1 MLVHHLSDLRHIR
14 HVENFLEAQI
24 LANQRPHI
32 GEVCLLALF
41 VWLDE
46 TLDQVLAQVFEP
58 VIVDIHEVVVW
69 DEEAV
74 GQVVLETEDRVIH
87 NDAVLQVSTTLS
99 ACEEIEV
106 LDLVTFFVC
115 RALLST

>member
-32 GEVCLLALF
+32 CEVCLLALI
-41 VWLDE
+41 VWLDKA
-46 TLDQVLAQVFEP
+46 LNQVLAQVFEP

-74 GQVVLETEDRVIH
+74 GEMVLETED
-87 NDAVLQVSTTLS
+87 
-99 ACEEIEV
+99 
-106 LDLVTFFVC
+106 
-115 RALLST
+115 

>member
-1 MLVHHLSDLRHIR
+1 MHLLILIFLLLLLYLHGCLLKSAEFQGLELAVLVHHLSDLRHIR

-32 GEVCLLALF
+32 CEVCLLALI
-41 VWLDE
+41 VWLDKA
-46 TLDQVLAQVFEP
+46 LNQVLAQVFEP

-74 GQVVLETEDRVIH
+74 GEMVLETED
-87 NDAVLQVSTTLS
+87 
-99 ACEEIEV
+99 
-106 LDLVTFFVC
+106 
-115 RALLST
+115 